1 MLLGAVNDTPYRVL
15 LIVHLLSVVVAFGT
29 LFALP
34 ALRRHAPE
42 AAARLYL
49 RWVLPALVL
58 IWVAGMGLVGM
69 SDDAFELTHL
79 WVALSLGVW
88 VVLLG
93 LGVFVLRPALAQ
105 GEAGAPRLSMA
116 TGASHLLLVAAL
128 YLMVFKPM

>member
-1 MLLGAVNDTPYRVL
+1 MLLGVVNDTPYRL
-15 LIVHLLSVVVAFGT
+15 LLVIHLLSVIVAFGM

-34 ALRRHAPE
+34 ALRRSAPE
-42 AAARLYL
+42 EATRLYL

-79 WVALSLGVW
+79 WVGLSLGVW
-88 VVLLG
+88 LALLG

-105 GEAGAPRLSMA
+105 GEAGAPRVAMA
-116 TGASHLLLVAAL
+116 TGISHLLLVVAL